1 MKKIIICIIF
11 MMTIIVGLFFIQP
24 LKNQIS
30 FLTVKNTNLTEL
42 KVGHLKLGL
51 KKEKSSENEWMKTSN
66 SNYFKVNRRKE
77 IVAISLENN
86 QSNINNTINIHSTK
100 KDIYDY
106 FGENTYGRD
115 DDQGYN
121 IIGYKDSEHDIK
133 IEFFYLDKNLERI
146 IISEFKE

>member
-66 SNYFKVNRRKE
+66 SNYFKVNR
-77 IVAISLENN
+77 
-86 QSNINNTINIHSTK
+86 
-100 KDIYDY
+100 
-106 FGENTYGRD
+106 
-115 DDQGYN
+115 
-121 IIGYKDSEHDIK
+121 
-133 IEFFYLDKNLERI
+133 
-146 IISEFKE
+146 

>member
-106 FGENTYGRD
+106 FGENTYRRD